1 MSDLQQ
7 RIDFIVEADKL
18 KSVYRRGLIKSDNNR
33 RENTAEHSWHVA
45 LMALVF
51 KDYASENV
59 DISKVVEMLL
69 IHDMVEIYAGDTYA
83 FADQATLA
91 QQNSKELQAL
101 EKVFALLPE
110 NDANKMKNLWL
121 EFEKNESPEA
131 KFAKALEKSIPV
143 YQNMVNEGGSWAQN
157 NTSSEQVLKRNEM
170 LKDIAPKLWD
180 YVVGQVQIAVDEGW
194 LKAGN

>member
-51 KDYASENV
+51 KDYASEHV

-121 EFEKNESPEA
+121 EFEKNKSPEA

-180 YVVGQVQIAVDEGW
+180 YVVEQVQIAVDEGW